1 MDMIETILTETESS
15 IDRQWRNMEFCY
27 ELMEQHREME
37 QYVNECL
44 IKASG
49 NKKAI
54 NEMYILNE
62 AALGDKIKSF
72 FTKIKNFF
80 KKIFDKLGA
89 SMSGLLSEQKKYVE
103 KYAYIITKCKWQ
115 AGDINDVK
123 DHFKGIARIVDAVE
137 KSDSSIFNTNSDK
150 YFKDAIPD
158 DSTHYIDMNRFASA
172 ESIEKSEIPPQ
183 ENIDEIRNKAF
194 DEFVGSGYWKELD
207 GFANAKETDSNG
219 NTNVETTFNTWFSGS
234 KDTVSWSSDEVDK
247 GFQTFI
253 NATYGGQAYLT
264 KLEKILNTVTKK
276 MDEASKSMEDYHKAQ
291 EDKIMQAV
299 KNTAGANAANAN
311 NNTAKWDDIKG
322 TPNNDKYTI
331 NYKGKTYTGTEAE
344 VKAAMTNDGIK
355 LENTYLDEE
364 MKIVN
369 GSSSSSGTSTTEA
382 DNKKGQQGLTGR
394 TVDSTKKAGEQ
405 NEELSKKQASK
416 VSAQS
421 MNNTDMSSKSDDE
434 KSKLTEKAES
444 ILKNDILNRQTRINA
459 DVNISSAIAR
469 SIFSSFKKINEDSF
483 TIIKSHVQWYLSNPG
498 AEKNSENQSNQTR
511 LLDMNAGNVVA
522 TNTKSEGENKSTSTE
537 GENNSTST
545 EG

>member
-219 NTNVETTFNTWFSGS
+219 NTNVEATFNTWFSGS

-299 KNTAGANAANAN
+299 KNTAGADASKAN
-311 NNTAKWDDIKG
+311 NNTFKWDVSKVKQQDG
-322 TPNNDKYTI
+322 KYTL
-331 NYKGKTYTGTEAE
+331 NYKGKNYEGNSAEE
-344 VKAAMTNDGIK
+344 VKNKMIADNIK
-355 LENTYLDEE
+355 MESVYFNE
-364 MKIVN
+364 MEILN
-369 GSSSSSGTSTTEA
+369 GSSSSSSGTSEE
-382 DNKKGQQGLTGR
+382 DKKKGTQNLTNR
-394 TVDSTKKAGEQ
+394 TTDSTKKAGEQ

-416 VSAQS
+416 ISAQS
-421 MNNTDMSSKSDDE
+421 MNNTNMTGKSDDE
-434 KSKLTEKAES
+434 KSKLTEKAET

-511 LLDMNAGNVVA
+511 LLDMNAGNTVT
-522 TNTKSEGENKSTSTE
+522 TNTKPAENQSQQPESQSEGTP
-537 GENNSTST
+537 
-545 EG
+545 

>member
-158 DSTHYIDMNRFASA
+158 DNTHYIDMNRFASA

-194 DEFVGSGYWKELD
+194 DEFVGSGYWKDLD

-219 NTNVETTFNTWFSGS
+219 NTNVEATFNTWFSGS

-299 KNTAGANAANAN
+299 KNTAGADASKAN
-311 NNTAKWDDIKG
+311 NNTFKWDVSKVKQQDG
-322 TPNNDKYTI
+322 KYTL
-331 NYKGKTYTGTEAE
+331 NYKGKNYEGNSAEE
-344 VKAAMTNDGIK
+344 VKNKMIADNIK
-355 LENTYLDEE
+355 MESVYFNE
-364 MKIVN
+364 MEILN
-369 GSSSSSGTSTTEA
+369 GSSSSSGGTSEE
-382 DNKKGQQGLTGR
+382 DKKKGTQNLTNR
-394 TVDSTKKAGEQ
+394 TTDSTKKAGEQ

-416 VSAQS
+416 MSAQS
-421 MNNTDMSSKSDDE
+421 MNNTDMTGKSDDE
-434 KSKLTEKAES
+434 KSKLTEKAET

-511 LLDMNAGNVVA
+511 LLDMNAGNTVTT
-522 TNTKSEGENKSTSTE
+522 TNTKPAENQSEQPAE
-537 GENNSTST
+537 GGTP
-545 EG
+545 

>member
-194 DEFVGSGYWKELD
+194 DEFVGSGYWKDLD

-219 NTNVETTFNTWFSGS
+219 NTNVEATFNTWFSGS

-299 KNTAGANAANAN
+299 KNTAGADASKAN
-311 NNTAKWDDIKG
+311 NNTFKWDVSKVKQQDG
-322 TPNNDKYTI
+322 KYTL
-331 NYKGKTYTGTEAE
+331 NYKGKNYEGNSAEE
-344 VKAAMTNDGIK
+344 VKNKMITDNIKMESVYFNEMNITN
-355 LENTYLDEE
+355 
-364 MKIVN
+364 
-369 GSSSSSGTSTTEA
+369 SSSSSGGTSEE
-382 DNKKGQQGLTGR
+382 DKQKGMQNVTGR
-394 TVDSTKKAGEQ
+394 TTDSTKKAGEQ

-416 VSAQS
+416 ISAQS
-421 MNNTDMSSKSDDE
+421 MNNTNMTGKSDDE
-434 KSKLTEKAES
+434 KSKLTEKAET

-511 LLDMNAGNVVA
+511 LLDMNAGNTVT
-522 TNTKSEGENKSTSTE
+522 TNTNPAENQSQQPKSQSQGTP
-537 GENNSTST
+537 
-545 EG
+545 

>member
-194 DEFVGSGYWKELD
+194 DEFVGSGYWKDLD

-219 NTNVETTFNTWFSGS
+219 NTNVEATFNTWFSGS

-299 KNTAGANAANAN
+299 KNTAGADASKAN
-311 NNTAKWDDIKG
+311 NNTFKWDASKVKQQDG
-322 TPNNDKYTI
+322 KYTL
-331 NYKGKTYTGTEAE
+331 NYKGKNYEGNSAEE
-344 VKAAMTNDGIK
+344 VKNKMIADNIKMESVYFNEMNITNS
-355 LENTYLDEE
+355 
-364 MKIVN
+364 
-369 GSSSSSGTSTTEA
+369 SSSSSGGTSEE
-382 DNKKGQQGLTGR
+382 DKKKGTQNLTNR
-394 TVDSTKKAGEQ
+394 TTDSTKKAGEQ

-416 VSAQS
+416 MSAQS
-421 MNNTDMSSKSDDE
+421 MNNTDMTGKSDDE
-434 KSKLTEKAES
+434 KSKLTEKAET

-459 DVNISSAIAR
+459 DINISSAIAR

-511 LLDMNAGNVVA
+511 LLDMNAGNTVT
-522 TNTKSEGENKSTSTE
+522 TNTKPAENQSQGTP
-537 GENNSTST
+537 
-545 EG
+545 

>member
-219 NTNVETTFNTWFSGS
+219 NTNVEATFNTWFSGS

-299 KNTAGANAANAN
+299 KNTAGADAAKSN
-311 NNTAKWDDIKG
+311 NNKVKFDDIKG
-322 TPNNDKYTI
+322 TEKDGKYTV
-331 NYKGKTYTGTEAE
+331 NYKGKTYNGTDAE
-344 VKAAMTNDGIK
+344 IRAAMTTDGITV
-355 LENTYLDEE
+355 ESVYFNE
-364 MKIVN
+364 MEILN
-369 GSSSSSGTSTTEA
+369 GSSSSSGGTSEE
-382 DNKKGQQGLTGR
+382 DKKKGTQNLTNR
-394 TVDSTKKAGEQ
+394 TTDSTKKAGEQ

-416 VSAQS
+416 ISAQS
-421 MNNTDMSSKSDDE
+421 MNNTDMGKRTDDE

-511 LLDMNAGNVVA
+511 LLDMNAGNTVT
-522 TNTKSEGENKSTSTE
+522 TNTKPAENQPKSENQNPS
-537 GENNSTST
+537 
-545 EG
+545 